1 MAINKNFKVQDT
13 LQAGAS
19 GLFLEAIKVGGASS
33 DWTSPTWQD
42 EVAIQSYGKILSG
55 DTDIADYLGDSVQ
68 TIAIGDTNQ
77 GTIKYNTQTAT
88 TTYTHVNVKGLTTS
102 DSPQF
107 QNLYL
112 AGSGNTSTLSGAGT
126 LVLDPGA
133 STEVLATSAGGTVRI
148 AGDLVVDGTTTTVNS
163 TTVEL
168 SSAIIHLGEG
178 DVSATDAA
186 YIPAAGVG
194 IQAGSIT
201 GATIVYK
208 PDGEWHI
215 DHDLNIGETLDVT
228 GATNLKGAVTIGDA
242 SADNLVIN
250 SASAKLVNAPAHNST
265 GGVGTETTVL
275 VLSSDGSIA
284 TDEID
289 DRVWGTSLV
298 DAGGSGT
305 NNTVPKFSDNN
316 TITDSNIADSGTLV
330 TIDSPLSANGQITQ
344 TSGDDGAANTNQ
356 NVYTGDVTGGG
367 ALTLNTLAA
376 SDYAAAEYLISI
388 KSGAN
393 VATTKILAVSDG
405 TSSIN
410 GTAYGEVQIGTITF
424 GTITIAGANSQI
436 TLTGATADAKVVVKV
451 VSII

>member
-1 MAINKNFKVQDT
+1 MAINNNFKVKDT

-19 GLFLEAIKVGGASS
+19 GLFLHAIKAGGASS
-33 DWTSPTWQD
+33 DWTTPSWQN

-77 GTIKYNTQTAT
+77 ATIKYNTQTALSN
-88 TTYTHVNVKGLTTS
+88 YTHVNVKGLQTS
-102 DSPQF
+102 DSPEF
-107 QNLYL
+107 ENLNL
-112 AGSGNTSTLSGAGT
+112 TGTSTVATISAPASL
-126 LVLDPGA
+126 LLDPGG
-133 STEVLATSAGGTVRI
+133 SGLNTGTVRI
-148 AGDLVVDGTTTTVNS
+148 AGDLVVDGTTTTINS
-163 TTVEL
+163 TTIEL
-168 SSAIIHLGEG
+168 SSAIVALGEG
-178 DVSATDAA
+178 TVAADDVT
-186 YIPAAGVG
+186 YLPTGGVG
-194 IQAGSIT
+194 IQAGSIA

-215 DHDLNIGETLDVT
+215 AHDLNIGETLDVT

-242 SADNLVIN
+242 SGDNLVIN
-250 SASAKLVNAPAHNST
+250 SASAKLASVPAHAT
-265 GGVGTETTVL
+265 GTETTVL
-275 VLSSDGSIA
+275 VLSGDGRIA

-289 DRVWGTSLV
+289 SRVWGTSLV
-298 DAGGSGT
+298 DGSGT
-305 NNTVPKFSDNN
+305 TGQIAKWTDGDTIADSN
-316 TITDSNIADSGTLV
+316 ITDSSTLV
-330 TIDSPLSANGQITQ
+330 TIDSPLSANGQISQ
-344 TSGDDGAANTNQ
+344 TSGDDGAADTHQ
-356 NVYTGDVTGGG
+356 NVYTGDVTGAG

-376 SDYAAAEYLISI
+376 TDYAAAEYLISI

-424 GTITIAGANSQI
+424 GTIAIAGANSSI
-436 TLTGATADAKVVVKV
+436 TLTGATASAKVVVKV